1 MFAKT
6 RNRYNILVNV
16 AQPEVTRWQAFLL
29 GWWMWTAIFV
39 GLVDVDT
46 NFCRVGG
53 CGQQF
58 LLGWWMWTATYVGLV
73 DVDSIHFYWAGGCGQ
88 QTFLLGCWMW
98 TANISI
104 GLVDVDNNFCWAGGC
119 GQQPFLLGWWMWTAI
134 NVGLV
139 VEDSRHL
146 HSAGITVCLAG
157 YYSERRRRRNSSWL
171 LWAVPHWVDHPA
183 YLLRSTNDFARK

>member
-1 MFAKT
+1 
-6 RNRYNILVNV
+6 
-16 AQPEVTRWQAFLL
+16 
-29 GWWMWTAIFV
+29 MWTAIS
-39 GLVDVDT
+39 
-46 NFCRVGG
+46 
-53 CGQQF
+53 
-58 LLGWWMWTATYVGLV
+58 VGLV
-73 DVDSIHFYWAGGCGQ
+73 DVDSNLCWAAGCEQ

-104 GLVDVDNNFCWAGGC
+104 GLVDGDNNFCWAGGC

-157 YYSERRRRRNSSWL
+157 YYIQRTTTKKKQQLVVMGSTSLGRSSCLFTAVSQRFCEKIISQMLKTGKPSELYIFKLDMKSIL
-171 LWAVPHWVDHPA
+171 
-183 YLLRSTNDFARK
+183 